1 MIIRLP
7 DGSQKK
13 VDIST
18 MRVDELLRSLSLNPV
33 LYLIRKDGR
42 IIPEDSIVGGDD
54 TIELIESTHS
64 G

>member
-54 TIELIESTHS
+54 TIELIRATHS